1 MRIPSVTTRLT
12 AFDRPHE
19 SIHTG
24 PVAAIPPPA
33 ALFELSFA
41 CYYSHS
47 LVCLREFS
55 VVAQI
60 ITSQNAF
67 VKPLFQL
74 FSAEFLPDSPAFSQK
89 CGRMIILPKSD
100 NVRNMRD
107 VSKVCQS
114 YCSVLSF

>member
-74 FSAEFLPDSPAFSQK
+74 FFCGISPGFPCFLPKMWAN
-89 CGRMIILPKSD
+89 D
-100 NVRNMRD
+100 NFA
-107 VSKVCQS
+107 KI
-114 YCSVLSF
+114 